1 MTLRDEI
8 LSVCAGRIRDVL
20 EKADKHTFDKAE
32 EIRIRSG
39 RGIFIKTD
47 LDELAL
53 SDDGRPTQNGSGF
66 IPTEKDIH
74 TFFEVMS
81 GYSFYAFNEEIKNG
95 FITIQG
101 GHRIGIAGHAV
112 CENGNITALSDISS
126 INIRICRQMRGI
138 SKRVMP
144 YIYKNGTFLNTV
156 IISPPGFGKTTLL
169 RDIIRYVSISG
180 LNVSVA
186 DERGEIGGCW
196 KGNVTNDLGPRT
208 DVMDSVPKALGMRM
222 LLRSMAPD
230 VIACDEAGGNDDIT
244 AIEEIKRCGVKILCT
259 FHGYGIDDLYKKT
272 GKSFERYI
280 VLDFMDG
287 IRTAAIYDKNTE
299 KIGVEKLC

>member
-8 LSVCAGRIRDVL
+8 LSACAGRIKDTL
-20 EKADKHTFDKAE
+20 EKTDKHTFENAE

-39 RGIFIKTD
+39 RGMFIKTN
-47 LDELAL
+47 LDELAVCE
-53 SDDGRPTQNGSGF
+53 DGSLTREEKNIF

-112 CENGNITALSDISS
+112 CENGKITALSDISS
-126 INIRICRQMRGI
+126 VNIRICRQMIGI
-138 SKRVMP
+138 SKKVIP
-144 YIYKNGTFLNTV
+144 YIYKKGTFLNTV

-169 RDIIRYVSISG
+169 RDIIRNLSVSG
-180 LNVSVA
+180 QNVSVA

-196 KGNVTNDLGPRT
+196 KGHVTNDLGPRT

-230 VIACDEAGGNDDIT
+230 VIACDEAGGEDDIM
-244 AIEEIKRCGVKILCT
+244 AIDEIKRCGVKILCT
-259 FHGYGIDDLYKKT
+259 FHGYGIKDLEIKT
-272 GKSFERYI
+272 GSNFERYI
-280 VLDFMDG
+280 VLDFADG
-287 IRTAAIYDKNTE
+287 IRKAAIFDENKM
-299 KIGVEKLC
+299 IGVEKL